1 VKVLAVDDSAA
12 YRRLLEKAVSGLG
25 HDCIAAEDGIRAW
38 ELFQS
43 GGVDVVISNWMMPG
57 MEGDELC
64 RRIRSSDHPYAYF
77 ILFTAREGKRNIMHG
92 MEAGADDYLAKPLDE
107 DELEAGLV
115 AAERITSLYRKL
127 AEQQGE
133 LEQLNRDLYD
143 QSRQDA
149 LTGVGNRLRMQEDLE
164 TTEGNVGRYGQGYA
178 VALCD
183 VDHFKAYNDSC
194 GHPAGDEV
202 LRSVAAALR
211 QTCRKGDAVYRY
223 GGEELLVLL
232 PGQSLELAAAAAE
245 RMRRAVEELEVPHPR
260 GEPSAVVTISV
271 GVAVRDLDQKGE
283 VEKVLGEADE
293 ALYRAKGEGR
303 NRVVVHG
310 PEKQAHA
317 G

>member
-1 VKVLAVDDSAA
+1 MKVLAVDDSAA
-12 YRRLLEKAVSGLG
+12 YRRLLETAVSDLG
-25 HDCIAAEDGIRAW
+25 HDCVAVENGIRAW
-38 ELFQS
+38 ELFQD

-64 RRIRSSDHPYAYF
+64 RRIRGSDLPYAYF
-77 ILFTAREGKRNIMHG
+77 ILFTAREGQRNIMRG

-107 DELEAGLV
+107 GELEAGLV
-115 AAERITSLYRKL
+115 AAERVTSLYRKL

-133 LEQLNRDLYD
+133 LERLNRDLYD

-164 TTEGNVGRYGQGYA
+164 TIEGNVERYGQGYA

-211 QTCRKGDAVYRY
+211 QSCRKGDAVYRY

-245 RMRRAVEELEVPHPR
+245 RMRHAVEELEIPHPR

-271 GVAVRDLDQKGE
+271 GVAVRDLDQSGE
-283 VEKVLGEADE
+283 VEKVLGEADQ
-293 ALYRAKGEGR
+293 ALYRAKDEGR

-310 PEKQAHA
+310 PGKLR
-317 G
+317 